1 MVPRDSTVPSRMLQP
16 PPKQNGCISLTGKG
30 FCHVRCCIYRCM
42 IKQVGSGGC
51 NGVSSTQEA
60 GGGGGGGGAAAEAG
74 GEAYVDM
81 ELGVTESAIRKIRS
95 HRQSISMPAVA
106 VH

>member
-1 MVPRDSTVPSRMLQP
+1 MP
-16 PPKQNGCISLTGKG
+16 
-30 FCHVRCCIYRCM
+30 
-42 IKQVGSGGC
+42 KQVGSGGRD
-51 NGVSSTQEA
+51 GASSQEA
-60 GGGGGGGGAAAEAG
+60 GGGGGGGRGDGKGGAVDAEEG
-74 GEAYVDM
+74 GKLGGGDAYVDM